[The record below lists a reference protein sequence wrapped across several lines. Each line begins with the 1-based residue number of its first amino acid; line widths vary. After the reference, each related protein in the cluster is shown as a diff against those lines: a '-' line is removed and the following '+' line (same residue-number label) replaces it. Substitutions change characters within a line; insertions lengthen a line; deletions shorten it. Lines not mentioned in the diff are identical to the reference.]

1 MDAASAEMVLFLN
14 ADKARAIPSNLRTVP
29 EPKKHPKTVHQH
41 ERMPRRLNNMGETS
55 RALSISTQL
64 KLRQQGSAFELTQ
77 DSDSDWGAWPGVGRG
92 LGGDIS
98 HDDLKDMH

>member
-41 ERMPRRLNNMGETS
+41 EQMPRRLNNMAGHL
-55 RALSISTQL
+55 ALARS
-64 KLRQQGSAFELTQ
+64 
-77 DSDSDWGAWPGVGRG
+77 
-92 LGGDIS
+92 
-98 HDDLKDMH
+98 